1 MLAVGGLSHPSVRI
15 TTMAKLVVEIHVPLL
30 PAPGLADDEYL
41 FPWID
46 DVQDFLAGL
55 DEHGDVQEYDDGE
68 EDEGFYIFFV
78 TGSGESALLRVA
90 SEVAALDR
98 VPAGAFAMVTDD
110 EAEEFGMGRHV
121 ELPLSP
127 TPAG

>member
-1 MLAVGGLSHPSVRI
+1 MPAVGGLS
-15 TTMAKLVVEIHVPLL
+15 
-30 PAPGLADDEYL
+30 
-41 FPWID
+41 
-46 DVQDFLAGL
+46 
-55 DEHGDVQEYDDGE
+55 
-68 EDEGFYIFFV
+68 
-78 TGSGESALLRVA
+78 LLRVA

-110 EAEEFGMGRHV
+110 EAEEFGMGRRV